1 MKHEKNLA
9 RWASGENAFTALA
22 LASRLDV
29 QSRADVGISGRS
41 LRDEL
46 AKGKSDVQLT
56 LQCARLTNDEAL
68 LRKLARERR
77 VSVRVT
83 ALQNPHTPFDVLD
96 GALVRDKNWDV
107 RHAASEA
114 MKRRVRSM
122 PVATAFEVLAHAKSE
137 EVVEEIVQRAK
148 FDDAEVLTLL
158 EREFQVAN
166 RWGRE
171 HTVRAADHLAQRA
184 DLKRFSDETVL
195 ELAKQTTLTVVARH
209 CVAAKR
215 SGVLEALL
223 TMVEAG
229 TLSAGR
235 PTDVLRE
242 LALAKEMEP
251 SFYRRVLAAASE
263 RGRSLATVIADN
275 THAPWELLEGEIASL
290 TPGAVGRALQAMFHD
305 AAAVWL
311 LAAKLMENTMTVR
324 EVLDVL
330 CVTHPEHLRG

>member
-1 MKHEKNLA
+1 MKHEKSLA
-9 RWASGENAFTALA
+9 RWATGENAFTALA

-29 QSRADVGISGRS
+29 QSRPDVGISGRS

-83 ALQNPHTPFDVLD
+83 ALSNPHTPFDVLD
-96 GALVRDKNWDV
+96 AVLVRDKNWDV

-114 MKRRVRSM
+114 VKRRVRSM
-122 PVATAFEVLAHAKSE
+122 PTAAAFEVLSYAKSE
-137 EVVEEIVQRAK
+137 EVIEEIVQRAK
-148 FDDAEVLTLL
+148 LNDEDVHALL
-158 EREFQVAN
+158 ERSFQVPN
-166 RWGRE
+166 RWGSER
-171 HTVRAADHLAQRA
+171 TVRAADHLAQRS

-195 ELAKQTTLTVVARH
+195 AVAKETTLTVVVRH
-209 CVAAKR
+209 CVTAKR
-215 SGVLEALL
+215 SSVLEDLL
-223 TMVEAG
+223 KIVEEG

-235 PTDVLRE
+235 PADVLRE
-242 LALAKEMEP
+242 LAWAKEMEP
-251 SFYRRVLAAASE
+251 RYYRRVLAAASE
-263 RGRSLATVIADN
+263 HGRSVTSAIAEN
-275 THAPWELLEGEIASL
+275 AHAPWELLEGEIAAH
-290 TPGAVGRALQAMFHD
+290 TPAAVGRALQAMFHD
-305 AAAVWL
+305 VAAVWL

-330 CVTHPEHLRG
+330 CVTHPEHLRS